1 MFSAAL
7 LFEPQVHDCHSVL
20 VLSFVILRPSIH
32 RMRKVSSSQ
41 LRSPFARAFLSRQS
55 SIPRRLCLQM
65 ISSRFVQRSFANSGG
80 ETEIN
85 KLPFMSQPSYT
96 SSCLMLFVILRTYK
110 RAFTLSLL
118 TIVLT
123 PVRHYAFSVASAS
136 CELRTLRISDAN

>member
-1 MFSAAL
+1 MCSAA
-7 LFEPQVHDCHSVL
+7 
-20 VLSFVILRPSIH
+20 
-32 RMRKVSSSQ
+32 
-41 LRSPFARAFLSRQS
+41 SP
-55 SIPRRLCLQM
+55 
-65 ISSRFVQRSFANSGG
+65 NSGG

-136 CELRTLRISDAN
+136 CELRTFRISDTDYGFFSRPDRLTSLLSILHAPKTRIVEAVSMLSHVGLREAAQSHTAHSGWTRGRFSRHRRFSDSRL